1 MKEAE
6 IYHEVSKAMLTKLEK
21 EFKFKNKLILAL
33 LIINLFSLSA
43 PFIKISISP
52 KIKKTSTMSA
62 FLEDVDVNVENEVY
76 ITTKKKSRCIYVKGL
91 KQQ

>member
-33 LIINLFSLSA
+33 LIINLFSLSTR
-43 PFIKISISP
+43 FVKISTLPSVKEI
-52 KIKKTSTMSA
+52 STMSA

-76 ITTKKKSRCIYVKGL
+76 IITKKKK
-91 KQQ
+91 

>member
-1 MKEAE
+1 MKEVE

-33 LIINLFSLSA
+33 LIINLFSLSTR
-43 PFIKISISP
+43 FVKISTLPSVKEI
-52 KIKKTSTMSA
+52 STMSA

-76 ITTKKKSRCIYVKGL
+76 IITKKKK
-91 KQQ
+91 